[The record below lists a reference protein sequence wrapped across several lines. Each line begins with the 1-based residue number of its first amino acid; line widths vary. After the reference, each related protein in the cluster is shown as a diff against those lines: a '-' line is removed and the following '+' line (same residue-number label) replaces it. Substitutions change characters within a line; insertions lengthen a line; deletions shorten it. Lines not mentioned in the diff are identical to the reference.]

1 LKFSEIDKRLL
12 TVTAI
17 SGSKL
22 IAINT
27 LNRTNRSIRL
37 YLRYAIEQ
45 MAEAI
50 AIDRHLKLSI
60 SHHATFMFDQDSVK
74 VSFPWVAYISQ
85 PLDHPTVKLIL
96 NPIKFKK
103 LYRIWLLEMCLTRE
117 VETKNYQH

>member
-1 LKFSEIDKRLL
+1 
-12 TVTAI
+12 
-17 SGSKL
+17 
-22 IAINT
+22 
-27 LNRTNRSIRL
+27 
-37 YLRYAIEQ
+37 

-50 AIDRHLKLSI
+50 YRDRHLKLSI